1 MKEEH
6 QRLQE
11 YGCLKTTTDEGE
23 YLLRVL
29 VASDVLR
36 EIPPEE
42 TARNKNAVYLTLE
55 TKFADCLNGS
65 CILTYRKI
73 V

>member
-1 MKEEH
+1 MAV
-6 QRLQE
+6 
-11 YGCLKTTTDEGE
+11 KTTTDEGE
-23 YLLRVL
+23 YLLRDL

-42 TARNKNAVYLTLE
+42 TARNKNAVYLTLGG
-55 TKFADCLNGS
+55 KFADCLNGS
-65 CILTYRKI
+65 CILTYRKS